1 MVEEGKVVGELSCT
15 DLPISSYREKERGG
29 AYVKLIRR
37 VQIMHATRLVRKLQA
52 YFLQHQP
59 LLTALHTHT
68 RPDHYKLNPPPLPHG
83 WGWHVSLQACRQ
95 TRVKVQLS
103 QGPTSRATTSKSHS
117 CPPDQRHKDRV

>member
-68 RPDHYKLNPPPLPHG
+68 RPDHYKLNPPPLPPWLG
-83 WGWHVSLQACRQ
+83 VARFPASLQANAGQ
-95 TRVKVQLS
+95 STAQSGTHK
-103 QGPTSRATTSKSHS
+103 SRH
-117 CPPDQRHKDRV
+117 D